1 MQYAYV
7 MHDTPER
14 QAVTMAGL
22 SEARFDTYLF
32 ASADALFDA
41 ARAVPPDLVVAPLGH
56 PDLSGSDLV
65 LALRS
70 DPRTSR
76 VPVLLVGGGPAEAVG
91 EHAHLLNV
99 VTPAGVRA
107 ASILGQPLG
116 LQSELEQIA
125 PAVEQGPLPVGRPQ
139 DIGAEVAAPPA
150 ATQDLPVDAVLRQ
163 VERSLAEL
171 QGLRISIGSSTGR
184 ASAAIDP
191 DELVSTLDALARN
204 LIQTCGGAR
213 EIAISSSICSFGRE
227 ASAVGLAAGTYVA
240 IVVECAW
247 AGRGEPVGGSA
258 EKVDPGVGLVVARD
272 AVARAGG
279 TITLARRAPVAAAFT
294 AYVPAAETTLEGRRG
309 ELVGTAA

>member
-56 PDLSGSDLV
+56 PELSGSDLV

-70 DPRTSR
+70 DPRTCR
-76 VPVLLVGGGPAEAVG
+76 VPVLLVGEGSAEAVG
-91 EHAHLLNV
+91 ANAHLLTV
-99 VTPAGVRA
+99 VTPAGVCA
-107 ASILGQPLG
+107 ASILGQRLG
-116 LQSELEQIA
+116 SQPELELTA
-125 PAVEQGPLPVGRPQ
+125 PALPVGRSQ
-139 DIGAEVAAPPA
+139 DIGAEDAAPPTV
-150 ATQDLPVDAVLRQ
+150 ATQDIPVDAVLRR
-163 VERSLAEL
+163 VERSLTEVP
-171 QGLRISIGSSTGR
+171 GLTISIKSSLGD
-184 ASAAIDP
+184 ALAAIDS
-191 DELVSTLDALARN
+191 DELGSSIDALARN
-204 LIQTCGGAR
+204 LAQTCGGAR

-247 AGRGEPVGGSA
+247 AGRGDTVGGCA
-258 EKVDPGVGLVVARD
+258 EKIDPGVGLVVARD

-294 AYVPAAETTLEGRRG
+294 AYVPAAEITLEGRRG